1 MSRSVRTRRRRLTAP
16 RRRQDQPTVEW
27 DHADRS
33 PEPIV
38 LTGPPTTAPDSPP
51 DADPDVGPLARPAAE
66 AGASLRLS
74 RAAAELLLRLPLL
87 SRLDRRVAPLID
99 QGRLDQTD
107 ALAGLLRYGV
117 MGALATGVYFAVAVG
132 LHQTGLG
139 PNTTSAI
146 AIAISVLVSFVIQS
160 RVTFQT
166 GRLDPA
172 EAARFVVVG
181 LIGLTVSRV
190 VIGTVH
196 LRAGQPFWVAALV
209 VCLIVPI
216 TNFTAMNFWVFAGGR
231 GHART

>member
-1 MSRSVRTRRRRLTAP
+1 MSRSVRTRRRRIAAS
-16 RRRQDQPTVEW
+16 RRRQDEPTVEW
-27 DHADRS
+27 GPDEPANR
-33 PEPIV
+33 PIV
-38 LTGPPTTAPDSPP
+38 LTAPTTPPARSPAPNPTVGSP
-51 DADPDVGPLARPAAE
+51 APAPS
-66 AGASLRLS
+66 ASLRWS
-74 RAAAELLLRLPLL
+74 RALAKLLLRLPLL
-87 SRLDRRVAPLID
+87 GRLDRRVAPLID

-117 MGALATGVYFAVAVG
+117 MGALATGVYFAIAVG

-146 AIAISVLVSFVIQS
+146 AIAVSVLVSFVIQS

-166 GRLDPA
+166 GRLDPR

-196 LRAGQPFWVAALV
+196 LGAGQPFWVAALV

-216 TNFTAMNFWVFAGGR
+216 ANFTAMNFWVFAGGR
-231 GHART
+231 GGIRS

>member
-1 MSRSVRTRRRRLTAP
+1 MSRSVRTRRRRLAGP
-16 RRRQDQPTVEW
+16 RRRQDEPTVQWGPDE
-27 DHADRS
+27 
-33 PEPIV
+33 PTNPPIV
-38 LTGPPTTAPDSPP
+38 LTAPTTPPARSPARTSAPT
-51 DADPDVGPLARPAAE
+51 VGTPAPAPS
-66 AGASLRLS
+66 ASLRWS
-74 RAAAELLLRLPLL
+74 RALAKLLLRLPLL
-87 SRLDRRVAPLID
+87 GRLDRRVAPLID

-117 MGALATGVYFAVAVG
+117 MGALATGVYFAIAVG

-146 AIAISVLVSFVIQS
+146 AIAVSVLVSFVIQS

-166 GRLDPA
+166 GRLDPR

-196 LRAGQPFWVAALV
+196 LGAGQPFWVAALV

-216 TNFTAMNFWVFAGGR
+216 ANFTAMNFWVFAGGR
-231 GHART
+231 GGSTS